1 MATTQELLDK
11 ARAVPKPYTVGN
23 NYTVD
28 TSAYAGK
35 TDENSVALQAQDRA
49 LNAYKAALQSNYDS
63 QAAANV
69 AAANKLKAQ
78 YDASRSNVYTNNR
91 LSAIGNNERLAAL
104 GLAGNIYDYAR
115 SGTSESSRIA
125 QDINMRKSLA
135 ALDASENEA
144 YSDYQLALM
153 QAQKE
158 ADANFAQKA
167 AEVEAA
173 KIPYQ
178 MALAQAQ
185 ATVSRGS
192 GGGRSYTTTASSP
205 KKAKTAD
212 PTPESAYTG
221 TASSVHNAI
230 VANRN
235 NGYLAAKA
243 AAEAELATIKNS
255 SEKQKA
261 ADQAAKLLY
270 QLKVGKG
277 TNANR

>member
-35 TDENSVALQAQDRA
+35 TDENSVALQAQDRI
-49 LNAYKAALQSNYDS
+49 LNAYKSALQSSYDS

-104 GLAGNIYDYAR
+104 GLAGNLYDYSR

-135 ALDASENEA
+135 ALDQSENET
-144 YSDYQLALM
+144 YNDYQLALM

-158 ADANFAQKA
+158 ADANFANKA

-173 KIPYQ
+173 KVPYQ

-185 ATVSRGS
+185 ASLSSG
-192 GGGRSYTTTASSP
+192 GGGRSYTPTASSS
-205 KKAKTAD
+205 KKTKNPQPIDEDT
-212 PTPESAYTG
+212 YTG

-230 VANRN
+230 VANKN
-235 NGYLAAKA
+235 KGYLAAKA
-243 AAEAELATIKNS
+243 AAEAELATIKNT
-255 SEKQKA
+255 SEKVKA
-261 ADQAAKLLY
+261 AEQASKLLD
-270 QLKVGKG
+270 QLRVGKG

>member
-35 TDENSVALQAQDRA
+35 TDANSVALQAQDRA
-49 LNAYKAALQSNYDS
+49 LNAYKSALQSNYES

-135 ALDASENEA
+135 ALDQSENEA

-185 ATVSRGS
+185 ATVSGGS
-192 GGGRSYTTTASSP
+192 GGGRSYTPVTTSKNKSSGNGGGTTTL
-205 KKAKTAD
+205 KSTTQAGAAK
-212 PTPESAYTG
+212 E
-221 TASSVHNAI
+221 
-230 VANRN
+230 VANLVN
-235 NGYLAAKA
+235 QGKVSSSQL
-243 AAEAELATIKNS
+243 AELLRQAQNKTKQKSS
-255 SEKQKA
+255 SEQQIKS
-261 ADQAAKLLY
+261 
-270 QLKVGKG
+270 
-277 TNANR
+277 NRRISGQVQ